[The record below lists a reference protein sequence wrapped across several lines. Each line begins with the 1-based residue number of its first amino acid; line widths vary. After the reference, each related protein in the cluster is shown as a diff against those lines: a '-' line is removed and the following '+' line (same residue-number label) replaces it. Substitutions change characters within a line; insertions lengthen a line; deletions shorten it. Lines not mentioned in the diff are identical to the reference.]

1 MTWSKL
7 EKNLLILEILVT
19 RPLEFENLLYQS
31 DQNWAILRTH
41 LEFLISHNLVE
52 RLPLGKGRTVYSITD
67 KGLAVLNGLQGQTRL
82 REQKDITYVFEE

>member
-31 DQNWAILRTH
+31 DQNWGILRNH

-52 RLPLGKGRTVYSITD
+52 SLPLGKGRTVYSITD
-67 KGLAVLNGLQGQTRL
+67 KGVAVLNGLQGQTRL
-82 REQKDITYVFEE
+82 REQKDITCVFEE